1 MALAL
6 KRVLGCRQV
15 ACGFKHID
23 VQVQGAAAALFH
35 VKAMTG
41 IEVIINSLNS
51 SAQEAEGLKW
61 WNTDS

>member
-6 KRVLGCRQV
+6 KRMSGCRRV
-15 ACGFKHID
+15 ARGFKHID

-35 VKAMTG
+35 LKAVTG

-51 SAQEAEGLKW
+51 SAQEAGGLKW
-61 WNTDS
+61 